1 VCQEGFCCLDSR
13 NYASEGITRFI
24 IFFLL
29 SPFAG
34 AVGI

>member
-13 NYASEGITRFI
+13 NYSPEGIMRFI

-34 AVGI
+34 AVGM